1 MNKRL
6 GSLGSLGLGALIMYV
21 FDPQAGR
28 RRRALVRD
36 KIRRGKNKTL
46 DAIDVIARDFKNR
59 IIGLAAETRRLMHAE
74 EVTDEVL
81 AERIRSKFGGLV
93 SHPSSVKVKVENR
106 TAILSGPIL
115 TAEAE
120 HLINHIASM
129 RHVASVEN
137 RLEMHER
144 GESIPGLQGKAGL
157 RASRETWNRMQVNW
171 SPTTRFIAG
180 TFGATLALYGAKKLN
195 LFGTAV
201 ATVGAG
207 VLARA
212 LWNKRVRGAVRPQEV
227 RTRGSFSG
235 DNSVSEELLDK
246 TLADSFPSSDPPSWT
261 TGRSS

>member
-36 KIRRGKNKTL
+36 KILRGKNKTM

-59 IIGLAAETRRLMHAE
+59 IIGLASETRRLIHAE

-81 AERIRSKFGGLV
+81 TERIRSKLGGLV
-93 SHPSSVKVKVENR
+93 SHPSSVQVKVENR

-137 RLEMHER
+137 RLEMHESA
-144 GESIPGLQGKAGL
+144 ESIPGLQGKAGV
-157 RASRETWNRMQVNW
+157 RASGEVNW

-180 TFGATLALYGAKKLN
+180 TFAATLALYGAKKLN

-212 LWNKRVRGAVRPQEV
+212 LSNKRLRGTVRPQEV

-235 DNSVSEELLDK
+235 DNSVSEELVDK

-261 TGRSS
+261 TGRESSDR

>member
-6 GSLGSLGLGALIMYV
+6 GSLGSLGLGALIMYL

-28 RRRALVRD
+28 RRRASVRD

-46 DAIDVIARDFKNR
+46 DAIDVIAPDFKNR

-81 AERIRSKFGGLV
+81 AERIRSKLGGLV
-93 SHPSSVKVKVENR
+93 SHPSSVQVKVENR

-137 RLEMHER
+137 QLEMHER
-144 GESIPGLQGKAGL
+144 EESIPGLQGKAGV
-157 RASRETWNRMQVNW
+157 RASGETWNW

-212 LWNKRVRGAVRPQEV
+212 LSNKRLRGAVRPQEV

-235 DNSVSEELLDK
+235 DNTVSEELLDK

-261 TGRSS
+261 TGRESSDR

>member
-6 GSLGSLGLGALIMYV
+6 GSLGSLGLGALIMYL

-28 RRRALVRD
+28 RRRASVRD

-46 DAIDVIARDFKNR
+46 DAIVIARDFKNR

-81 AERIRSKFGGLV
+81 AERIRSKLGGLV
-93 SHPSSVKVKVENR
+93 SHPSSVQVKVENR

-120 HLINHIASM
+120 HLINHITSM

-144 GESIPGLQGKAGL
+144 GESIPGLQGKAGV
-157 RASRETWNRMQVNW
+157 RARNRMQVNW

-180 TFGATLALYGAKKLN
+180 MVGATLALYGAKKLN